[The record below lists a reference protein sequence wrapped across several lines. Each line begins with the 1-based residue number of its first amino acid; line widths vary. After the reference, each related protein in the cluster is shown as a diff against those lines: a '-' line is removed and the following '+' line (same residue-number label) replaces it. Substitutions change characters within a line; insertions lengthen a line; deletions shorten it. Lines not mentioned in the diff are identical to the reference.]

1 MSSLPKYKFADFTF
15 DANEEILR
23 KNDERLTVNPKTLR
37 VLALLLENAGNVVKK
52 EEFFEKVWA
61 DAFVG
66 DNNLTVA
73 VAQIR
78 KTLGES
84 KDLKFIETETK
95 KGYRFAAPVERIF
108 EEIRSQEIIQT
119 PANFDSEKRRR
130 LNLNGNFDQNYAEN
144 KFDEFAEN
152 TVNTVK
158 KKTREPA
165 EISKPANI
173 APQLSGEGF
182 FAKFSSRKIL
192 IFAALALTGFS
203 IQAFW
208 RQTIAPTPIES
219 FKSIAVLPLAAE
231 NASPEQ
237 RVFAEKLTEDL
248 TRNLGRVTDLRVA
261 AYDALAPLDSPD
273 VDVLKVGKDLKI
285 DGIVTGK
292 ITGKDENDEKTG
304 LEIKMSDAASGA
316 IVWEKRYALNP
327 QNLAESQYR
336 VASDIARE
344 LGKNKEI
351 QNPAAAVG
359 YEAYQTYLLARHQLG
374 KRTTKDYEKAIE
386 NFTNAALKDTSFAD
400 AHAGLATAHVLH
412 GQNVYAAK
420 GLSAFGASFPAA
432 KQSAVRALEI
442 NPNSDEALAALA
454 FVNYRSEY
462 DWANAETNF
471 KRAAAINPNN
481 VAAHRWYG
489 EFLHVTGRFEEGFA
503 AQKNALAL
511 QPDSARIL
519 NEIAWGNYLARHFDE
534 AVKYVEAAQIVD
546 KNNAAAL
553 YNASEIYEHKKDYA
567 TAAALWKEAMIVEE
581 ANRKW
586 IASLEESFQKDGY
599 PGFVR
604 AKTAWLENLTE
615 KDYVYPTDL
624 AKGCAALGEKDKA
637 FAWLEKA
644 VEARIPDVLS
654 IKYAPAFDNL
664 RDDARFQKI
673 VGQMNFP
680 Q

>member
-23 KNDERLTVNPKTLR
+23 KNDVRLAVNPKTLR

-78 KTLGES
+78 KTLGET
-84 KDLKFIETETK
+84 KELKFIETEPK

-108 EEIRSQEIIQT
+108 EKKKLEEIVQT
-119 PANFDSEKRRR
+119 PANFDSERRR
-130 LNLNGNFDQNYAEN
+130 LLNSNGNFDQNYAEN
-144 KFDEFAEN
+144 KLDEYS
-152 TVNTVK
+152 VNTVDN
-158 KKTREPA
+158 KTTEPVEA
-165 EISKPANI
+165 FKPANI

-192 IFAALALTGFS
+192 IFAALAFAVFS
-203 IQAFW
+203 IAAFW
-208 RQTIAPTPIES
+208 RQTAAPISIES

-261 AYDALAPLDSPD
+261 AYDALAPLDSLD

-292 ITGKDENDEKTG
+292 ITGKDETDEKTE
-304 LEIKMSDAASGA
+304 LEIKMTDAASGA
-316 IVWEKRYALNP
+316 IVWEKRYRLDRG
-327 QNLAESQYR
+327 NLAESQYR
-336 VASDIARE
+336 VANDIARE
-344 LGKNKEI
+344 FGKSKEI

-359 YEAYQTYLLARHQLG
+359 YEAYQTYLLARHHLG

-386 NFTNAALKDTSFAD
+386 NFTNAALKDTAFAD

-412 GQNVYAAK
+412 GQNIYAAK

-432 KQSAVRALEI
+432 KQSAIRALEI

-454 FVNYRSEY
+454 FVNYRYEY
-462 DWANAETNF
+462 DWTNAETNF
-471 KRAAAINPNN
+471 KLAAAINPNN
-481 VAAHRWYG
+481 VSAHRWYG
-489 EFLHVTGRFEEGFA
+489 EFLHKIGRFEEGFA
-503 AQKNALAL
+503 AQQNALAL
-511 QPDSARIL
+511 EPNSARIL
-519 NEIAWGNYLARHFDE
+519 NEIAWGNYLAHRFDE
-534 AVKYVEAAQIVD
+534 AVKYVEAARNTD
-546 KNNAAAL
+546 SNNAAAL

-567 TAAALWKEAMIVEE
+567 TAAALWKEAMTIEE

-586 IASLEESFQKDGY
+586 IANVEESFRKDGY
-599 PGFVR
+599 SGFVR
-604 AKTAWLENLTE
+604 AKTDWLENLTE
-615 KDYVYPTDL
+615 KDYIYPTDL
-624 AKGCAALGEKDKA
+624 AKGCAALGEKEKA

-644 VEARIPDVLS
+644 VEARIPDITS
-654 IKYAPAFDNL
+654 IKHAPAFDNL
-664 RDDARFQKI
+664 LDDARFQKI
-673 VGQMNFP
+673 LEKMNFP